1 MEEGVG
7 EMPMEMEAEEAK
19 AEGREGKFKGA
30 SSEQSSRE
38 LQPTEQTQTSA
49 RVVGEARSKAAQK
62 PDFRVVQPQVDKE
75 GKQQLVDVGALWKN
89 VSRSG
94 NEFYTLKIGKMK
106 LLVFENRFK
115 E

>member
-1 MEEGVG
+1 MGAKKFAESDGMEKERGVG
-7 EMPMEMEAEEAK
+7 EMPIEMDAEEMRG
-19 AEGREGKFKGA
+19 EGQADKFRG
-30 SSEQSSRE
+30 S
-38 LQPTEQTQTSA
+38 
-49 RVVGEARSKAAQK
+49 K

-75 GKQQLVDVGALWKN
+75 GKQQLVDVGALWRN

-94 NEFYTLKIGKMK
+94 DEFYTLKIGKMK